1 MSETVK
7 QAKKKNMLPR
17 DAIKETYFIFV
28 TYRTHK
34 TCYKLPSESPCLRG
48 TSSAA
53 SIFSWSTNKSLSRCW
68 QTVPPCDQQTGPD
81 RTGPESCQSN
91 RHHTSIYVTNRP
103 QSNCSTNW
111 GLYYWSELWERAGVE
126 LWNVSSVLLRLCRTL
141 DGVWG
146 KEKYGW
152 KFGHFKTDRSQTVRT
167 QNWLS
172 LYSANGRT
180 ETCRKQLR
188 RPPFSSLHV
197 RFAQWH
203 CKRIEPS
210 VTSRHA
216 DWYTITEDLNERR
229 LHTHGQLGSIWS
241 SYKMMKTLRYAETS
255 MTNSPHQ
262 CRR

>member
-1 MSETVK
+1 MQLRKPTLFLWRIELIKLVTNYQVKAPVSE
-7 QAKKKNMLPR
+7 ALPVR
-17 DAIKETYFIFV
+17 PAYLADLPIKASV
-28 TYRTHK
+28 
-34 TCYKLPSESPCLRG
+34 
-48 TSSAA
+48 AA
-53 SIFSWSTNKSLSRCW
+53 GKRFHLVTNK
-68 QTVPPCDQQTGPD
+68 PD

-172 LYSANGRT
+172 LYWANGRT

-241 SYKMMKTLRYAETS
+241 SYKMMKTLRYAETP